1 MWLLIHLA
9 CWQQVSCC
17 GGGGAFRLLL
27 RQEWSS
33 NESSSRE
40 IWAEI
45 WSFTH
50 KGSLQKKPKN
60 PNFFLDVLGF
70 FLKVL
75 GKFWKWPGNAK
86 KKNHFCVCVWGG
98 WVVPCTVQY
107 HTVQNCTV
115 QQQNLVWKYFFCNSG
130 WIRTYSL
137 VSRCFWLTKK
147 NPKKFGNFPNFPDP
161 PPPLS
166 LEISQILGFFLGQP
180 KTPRN

>member
-86 KKNHFCVCVWGG
+86 KKNHFCVCVG
-98 WVVPCTVQY
+98 WVGGNLYCIVPYCTK
-107 HTVQNCTV
+107 
-115 QQQNLVWKYFFCNSG
+115 L
-130 WIRTYSL
+130 YS
-137 VSRCFWLTKK
+137 TAA
-147 NPKKFGNFPNFPDP
+147 KFG
-161 PPPLS
+161 L
-166 LEISQILGFFLGQP
+166 IFLQFWM
-180 KTPRN
+180 N